1 MKLVLGIDPGTI
13 RTGFAIVSVE
23 KDKFSV
29 VKFGVLSA
37 LAKQSLE
44 QRLLSIGKK
53 IENIYKQYSISETA
67 IEQIFFGKNPDS
79 AFKLGH
85 IFGVCV
91 YHAMCSGSL
100 VFPYAA
106 RYIKKSVTG
115 SGSADKQAVQ
125 TFVLNI
131 FGIPPNKLMTDST
144 DALAVALC
152 HIYQKQNPQLQS
164 VSSSAQIEIGNRK

>member
-13 RTGFAIVSVE
+13 RTGFAIVGVE

-37 LAKQSLE
+37 STNQPLE
-44 QRLLSIGKK
+44 QRLLSIGKE
-53 IENIYKQYSISETA
+53 IENIYKQHSISETA

-85 IFGVCV
+85 IFGLCV
-91 YHAMCSGSL
+91 YQAIRSGSL

-115 SGSADKQAVQ
+115 SGNADKQAVQ

-131 FGIPPNKLMTDST
+131 FGIPPNQLMSDST

-152 HIYQKQNPQLQS
+152 HIYQKQNPQLQN
-164 VSSSAQIEIGNRK
+164 VSSSGQIEIGNRK

>member
-37 LAKQSLE
+37 LARHPLE

-67 IEQIFFGKNPDS
+67 I
-79 AFKLGH
+79 
-85 IFGVCV
+85 
-91 YHAMCSGSL
+91 
-100 VFPYAA
+100 
-106 RYIKKSVTG
+106 
-115 SGSADKQAVQ
+115 
-125 TFVLNI
+125 
-131 FGIPPNKLMTDST
+131 
-144 DALAVALC
+144 
-152 HIYQKQNPQLQS
+152 
-164 VSSSAQIEIGNRK
+164 